1 MIEETIVKIIKQAH
15 KVHLDQKVIL
25 VLLEQRVHKEFCNI
39 WRFSLFT
46 QDIFRPFAVIEDG
59 FQGEGWKVILVS
71 NEDNADL
78 GGLVEVKCFD
88 NPPLRP

>member
-1 MIEETIVKIIKQAH
+1 MVFKK
-15 KVHLDQKVIL
+15 K
-25 VLLEQRVHKEFCNI
+25 
-39 WRFSLFT
+39 
-46 QDIFRPFAVIEDG
+46 DG
-59 FQGEGWKVILVS
+59 KVILVS